1 MKIILASSSPRRKEL
16 MKEISSS
23 FDIFPSS
30 YDEIVNPHLS
40 IKEQVQ
46 EIAKNKGL
54 EIHRKHP
61 NSLVISADTIVVFK
75 DEIIGKP
82 KDEKDAFIILKKLS
96 DNTHEVLTAF
106 YLFYKEQVIHDV
118 VSSKVTFNKMS
129 DELIKEYI
137 SSKSPLDKAGAYGV
151 QDNDKYLFIKKVEGS
166 IDNVVGFPV
175 KEIKEAVQKI
185 EH

>member
-23 FDIFPSS
+23 FDIIPSS

-54 EIHRKHP
+54 EIHQKHP

-82 KDEKDAFIILKKLS
+82 KDGKDAFIILKKLS

-106 YLFYKEQVIHDV
+106 YLFYKKQVIHDV

-151 QDNDKYLFIKKVEGS
+151 QDNDKYHFIKKVEGS

-175 KEIKEAVQKI
+175 KEIKEAIQKI
-185 EH
+185 EP